1 MNIDLKKPI
10 NSSLFSIIITF
21 LLSIMVLFITK
32 PSYITE
38 IDRKKRKKRI
48 NIYRLFIYS
57 ILFSLLV
64 GICVLFIPIKTT
76 NPVQPA
82 PPAPPILVK
91 SYIPN

>member
-10 NSSLFSIIITF
+10 NSSLFSILITF

-38 IDRKKRKKRI
+38 IDRKKRRRKI

-57 ILFSLLV
+57 ILFALLV
-64 GICVLFIPIKTT
+64 GICVLFIPIKTVHPLPGPT
-76 NPVQPA
+76 LPPV
-82 PPAPPILVK
+82 LEK
-91 SYIPN
+91 SYIPS

>member
-10 NSSLFSIIITF
+10 NSSLFSILIAF
-21 LLSIMVLFITK
+21 LLSIMVLFISKT
-32 PSYITE
+32 SYITE
-38 IDRKKRKKRI
+38 IDRKKRKK

-57 ILFSLLV
+57 ILFALLV

-76 NPVQPA
+76 NT
-82 PPAPPILVK
+82 PPLPPILEK

>member
-10 NSSLFSIIITF
+10 NSSLFSILITF

-38 IDRKKRKKRI
+38 IDRKKRIKKI

-57 ILFSLLV
+57 ILFALLV

-76 NPVQPA
+76 IPA
-82 PPAPPILVK
+82 QAPPILEK

>member
-1 MNIDLKKPI
+1 
-10 NSSLFSIIITF
+10 
-21 LLSIMVLFITK
+21 MVLFITK

-38 IDRKKRKKRI
+38 IDRKKRKKKI

-57 ILFSLLV
+57 ILFALLV

-76 NPVQPA
+76 NT
-82 PPAPPILVK
+82 PPLPPILEK